1 VLTRTQVLVSFGSQ
15 VLSSGGLGWGK
26 GRDGPREL
34 CHAAA
39 CNICARVDIRVV
51 KVLVRVH
58 AILRNQTTPGDVPN
72 INDIGKVQNVMQ
84 AVLNGNLAIQAGGAD
99 AFMFPRQIWTNDHMH
114 MYFNSLEETVKRD
127 AQWNGLYFASLPK

>member
-1 VLTRTQVLVSFGSQ
+1 
-15 VLSSGGLGWGK
+15 
-26 GRDGPREL
+26 
-34 CHAAA
+34 
-39 CNICARVDIRVV
+39 
-51 KVLVRVH
+51 VH

-84 AVLNGNLAIQAGGAD
+84 AVLNGNLAIQTGGAD